1 MRPKKKGGK
10 GMEVKSLTLRIR
22 KDIWE
27 SWKILAIKEG
37 TTMSEIAE
45 RLIAEYLK
53 KGGSKK

>member
-1 MRPKKKGGK
+1 
-10 GMEVKSLTLRIR
+10 MEVKSLTLRIR